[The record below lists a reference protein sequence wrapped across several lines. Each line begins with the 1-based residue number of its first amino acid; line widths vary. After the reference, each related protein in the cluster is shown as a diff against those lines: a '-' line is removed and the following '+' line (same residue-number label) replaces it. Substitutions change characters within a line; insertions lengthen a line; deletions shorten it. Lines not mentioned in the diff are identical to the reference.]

1 MKTTGKQNKLYI
13 NPYKKTELRYWS
25 HKWNITM
32 NQMKDLLGVTGSS
45 RVDILRDYLEKVK
58 LLNANYKLN

>member
-1 MKTTGKQNKLYI
+1 MKATGKQKKLYI

-25 HKWNITM
+25 RKWNITM

-45 RVDILRDYLEKVK
+45 RVDVLRDYLEKVK